1 MENTLIFLPVLA
13 QVFLVILL
21 YLKLGKV
28 KKLESAAGNVNEERR
43 SLYEDAWP
51 ESVLKINNCI
61 KNQFEVPVLF
71 YVLVLVIWSVSAVN
85 LITHIIAWLF
95 VISRYVHAY
104 IHTGSNYVPRRRA
117 AFTLGCLAV
126 IVLLVIAL
134 IAIV

>member
-13 QVFLVILL
+13 QVFLVVLL

-61 KNQFEVPVLF
+61 KN
-71 YVLVLVIWSVSAVN
+71 
-85 LITHIIAWLF
+85 
-95 VISRYVHAY
+95 
-104 IHTGSNYVPRRRA
+104 
-117 AFTLGCLAV
+117 
-126 IVLLVIAL
+126 
-134 IAIV
+134 

>member
-1 MENTLIFLPVLA
+1 MENTLIFLPVLV

-61 KNQFEVPVLF
+61 KNQFKVPVLF

-104 IHTGSNYVPRRRA
+104 IHTGSNYVRRRRA
-117 AFTLGCLAV
+117 AFIAGCLAV
-126 IVLLVIAL
+126 IALLVIAL